1 MSRVGAAQQH
11 HTSQSVVACTV
22 AVLSPPCFS
31 RAISPKASPAPRVAT
46 SLQYLKMS
54 DACSSQQ
61 YAVHLKYANI
71 QG

>member
-1 MSRVGAAQQH
+1 MQHH

-46 SLQYLKMS
+46 SLQNLKMS
-54 DACSSQQ
+54 GDMV
-61 YAVHLKYANI
+61 VHLTSMLLNFKYANV